1 MLPVLA
7 VGRNWMWVRYS
18 PTNYIN
24 WFGEITWCNMFPMFS
39 YMFSQWPNVF
49 NHLMGNHWC
58 FLERSLRHGNLR
70 DDLSNKAHST
80 NEELEIYHH
89 HGTKYLEISTN
100 IAPKKNHIQPPHP
113 ISSNSTKRR
122 PPHVI
127 CLRTSIHHY
136 ISRTINSTIIQHH
149 PVLPKWCPEISR
161 KYQRN
166 IATPTPKPS
175 VLPIWHLSH
184 PTNPVPT
191 SAPPT
196 SAWAWPWPPKRC
208 ARGRW
213 RPSLWRLS
221 SPSSPEAADGFLGF
235 HGELMR
241 FHGDVTNVTIQKLG
255 ISAQLRPNMLRFRG
269 KWMMVPW
276 KLSIFM
282 INGVDLR
289 ESLQERTAS
298 R

>member
-166 IATPTPKPS
+166 IATPTPQ
-175 VLPIWHLSH
+175 
-184 PTNPVPT
+184 T
-191 SAPPT
+191 
-196 SAWAWPWPPKRC
+196 
-208 ARGRW
+208 
-213 RPSLWRLS
+213 LS
-221 SPSSPEAADGFLGF
+221 SANLAPFSSNQSCSDFSSTNFCLGVAMATKAVRQGSMAPKPLASKQPVF
-235 HGELMR
+235 AWGSGR
-241 FHGDVTNVTIQKLG
+241 FPG
-255 ISAQLRPNMLRFRG
+255 ISWWAHEISWGCNQCNHSKTGDFSPTTAKYASFS
-269 KWMMVPW
+269 W
-276 KLSIFM
+276 K
-282 INGVDLR
+282 VDDGAMK
-289 ESLQERTAS
+289 T
-298 R
+298 